1 MRRLLI
7 FGVAMLVAVA
17 VALIVPALF
26 AQKADVAA
34 GKAAYTKRC
43 VSCHGPEG
51 EGKEAI
57 GKMMKVEMKHLG
69 SKEVQAKTNAQLKKD
84 MTEGVGKMKAVAG
97 MNDAEVANII
107 AFMRTLAKK

>member
-1 MRRLLI
+1 MKSLLTVV
-7 FGVAMLVAVA
+7 VAMLVAMA
-17 VALIVPALF
+17 VVLMVPSLS
-26 AQKADVAA
+26 AQKADAAA

-43 VSCHGPEG
+43 ASCHGPEG

-57 GKMMKVEMKHLG
+57 AKMMKVQMKHLG
-69 SKEVQAKTNAQLKKD
+69 AKEVQAKTDAQLKKD